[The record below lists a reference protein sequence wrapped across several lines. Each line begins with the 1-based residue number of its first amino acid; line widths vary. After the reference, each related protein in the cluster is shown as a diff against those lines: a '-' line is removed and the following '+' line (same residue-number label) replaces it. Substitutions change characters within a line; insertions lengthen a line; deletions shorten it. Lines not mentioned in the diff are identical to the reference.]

1 MVVLHSRAMSSGN
14 GAGDGA
20 GNGGR
25 TYLLP
30 EIDPVTRKATGR
42 MKEFRDINGN
52 VTTPLVGR
60 LIRQTAEMSAHERS
74 AQADAMRRQLVEL
87 TAAHNRLVAL
97 VEARHQSS
105 EALIAKLNDTQSGF
119 NRSLAEHSLAVVQ
132 MFYGRTLW
140 QRVRWVLVGR

>member
-30 EIDPVTRKATGR
+30 EP
-42 MKEFRDINGN
+42 
-52 VTTPLVGR
+52 
-60 LIRQTAEMSAHERS
+60 
-74 AQADAMRRQLVEL
+74 
-87 TAAHNRLVAL
+87 
-97 VEARHQSS
+97 
-105 EALIAKLNDTQSGF
+105 
-119 NRSLAEHSLAVVQ
+119 LAEHSLAVVQ

-140 QRVRWVLVGR
+140 QRVRWALVGR